1 MRRVVSLQMPCQA
14 KGGVLSY
21 YREQRGI
28 EKKGMKNK

>member
-21 YREQRGI
+21 YREQRGRKERD
-28 EKKGMKNK
+28 EK